1 MSFFARSESGAF
13 ASKTVAAHLARG
25 VIAAALITFA
35 LLNQSSH
42 PVFAVAAGGLA
53 LVAMRGCPLCWTM
66 GLLETIGAR
75 IRVRRGHTPSS

>member
-35 LLNQSSH
+35 LLNQSSR
-42 PVFAVAAGGLA
+42 PAFAVVAGVLA
-53 LVAMRGCPLCWTM
+53 VVALRGCPLCWTM

-75 IRVRRGHTPSS
+75 MRGRGRHTPSS